1 MISLYGQRGV
11 GMVEV
16 MVALLLLAI
25 GVLGFAALQLRAV
38 DATSEATNRM
48 QATNLAIDLAER
60 IRANQSG
67 LSKDIVVKDSNGIDT
82 SEKTSAYIQAFA
94 GKDTLSSY
102 TWQSCYKN
110 SKCTTAELAAQD
122 VNQVLY
128 KASLIGMKMAMVAC
142 PGNLKR
148 ERACIYVAWG
158 RTTPRDGNSSDA
170 CTLAGTYK
178 ADSQCVIM
186 ETY

>member
-1 MISLYGQRGV
+1 MISLHGQRGM

-38 DATSEATNRM
+38 DATSEAINRM
-48 QATNLAIDLAER
+48 QATNLAVDLAER

-67 LSKDIVVKDSNGIDT
+67 LSKNIVVKDSEGNDT
-82 SEKTSAYIQAFA
+82 AEKTSAYIQAFA

-102 TWQSCYKN
+102 TWQSCYKS
-110 SKCTTAELAAQD
+110 SKCSTAELAAQD

-142 PGNLKR
+142 PGTMRR

-158 RTTPRDGNSSDA
+158 HTTPRDGNSPNT
-170 CTLAGTYK
+170 CTYFGTYK
-178 ADSQCVIM
+178 ADSRCVIM